1 MTKDKKSKSTKW
13 DRNEKEWEK
22 LMDAID
28 KWDGKDE
35 VAKARFLVRIIGQYA
50 RINDVEFHHKN
61 TDTPESND
69 FQRYCRSI
77 VMPRDKDKVTESM
90 RDFMLYVICNYGLA
104 IEYHDDK
111 DIIPDARKLSDK
123 ELDLLMETDDS
134 YYTDEEM
141 TQRFLQARYPTVADK
156 TEVIEKEM
164 DRLMDRIEQNDDNED
179 DEKVNLELVAKL
191 RKYVEGYDDA
201 PDIYRLMRVLTYVTA
216 ENKGW
221 DEAEIEK
228 VLQEEVKDR
237 VRSGKISAKEF
248 TKIKKVVQRETDKKI
263 QLWESGK

>member
-50 RINDVEFHHKN
+50 RINDVEVHHKD

-104 IEYHDDK
+104 IEYHDDR

-134 YYTDEEM
+134 NYTDEEM
-141 TQRFLQARYPTVADK
+141 TQRFLQA
-156 TEVIEKEM
+156 
-164 DRLMDRIEQNDDNED
+164 
-179 DEKVNLELVAKL
+179 
-191 RKYVEGYDDA
+191 
-201 PDIYRLMRVLTYVTA
+201 
-216 ENKGW
+216 
-221 DEAEIEK
+221 
-228 VLQEEVKDR
+228 
-237 VRSGKISAKEF
+237 ISHSC
-248 TKIKKVVQRETDKKI
+248 R
-263 QLWESGK
+263 